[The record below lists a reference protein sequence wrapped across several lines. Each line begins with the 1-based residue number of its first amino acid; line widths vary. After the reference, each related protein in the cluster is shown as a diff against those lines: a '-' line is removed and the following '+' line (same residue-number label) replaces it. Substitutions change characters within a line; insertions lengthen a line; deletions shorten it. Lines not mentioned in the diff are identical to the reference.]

1 MKAHDRNLVLD
12 FYIWVRDWKDSPLI
26 PILTPR
32 MEYAAIAGC
41 LLVLTEH
48 KLPHCCRQMKGSVI

>member
-26 PILTPR
+26 LILTPR
-32 MEYAAIAGC
+32 MVVAGTNLDIELMC
-41 LLVLTEH
+41 TLVA
-48 KLPHCCRQMKGSVI
+48 